1 VSPQTPPGNYLLVR
15 RPAEI
20 FRSNIGRLMNMRPL
34 APIISAALLLLTTG
48 CKIVADGDQAAIDLN
63 KPDSFNAQ
71 AYVGKLW
78 DSKAAPYFQNEAHP
92 VTAVLAALAED
103 KVAAGKAFA
112 HRATADGT
120 PWTFA
125 VRGTGIVKSVNT
137 ESRHGEMVVEIGPRE
152 HPIEA
157 SLQIG
162 PVIYGTAIR
171 DSLPFIAFGDFVN
184 QIQYAEVSRALNN
197 LAFEAA
203 RKGMNP
209 IPQAGQT
216 VEFVGA
222 MIDPSTAGQTT
233 ITPVSLQA
241 TGAAKQ

>member
-1 VSPQTPPGNYLLVR
+1 MNL
-15 RPAEI
+15 RPV
-20 FRSNIGRLMNMRPL
+20 
-34 APIISAALLLLTTG
+34 APIISAALLLLTMG
-48 CKIVADGDQAAIDLN
+48 CKIVADGDQAAIDLS

-78 DSKAAPYFQNEAHP
+78 DAKAIPYFQNSAHP
-92 VTAVLAALAED
+92 VTAVLSALAED
-103 KVAAGKAFA
+103 KTAAGKAFG

-125 VRGTGIVKSVNT
+125 VRGTGTVKSVNT
-137 ESRHGEMVVEIGPRE
+137 ESRHGEMVVEIGPHD

-171 DSLPFIAFGDFVN
+171 DCLPFIAFGDFVN

-197 LAFEAA
+197 LAVEAA
-203 RKGMNP
+203 RKGMDP
-209 IPQAGQT
+209 VPHVGQT

-222 MIDPSTAGQTT
+222 MIDPSAAGQTT
-233 ITPVSLQA
+233 ITLVGLQA
-241 TGAAKQ
+241 TGVAKQ

>member
-1 VSPQTPPGNYLLVR
+1 MNL
-15 RPAEI
+15 RPTT
-20 FRSNIGRLMNMRPL
+20 
-34 APIISAALLLLTTG
+34 PIISVALILLMTG
-48 CKIVADGDQAAIDLN
+48 CKIVADGDQAAMDLN

-71 AYVGKLW
+71 AYVGKFW
-78 DSKAAPYFQNEAHP
+78 NSKAVPYFQNKAHP

-103 KVAAGKAFA
+103 KAAAGKAFG

-125 VRGTGIVKSVNT
+125 VRGTGTVKSVNT
-137 ESRHGEMVVEIGPRE
+137 ESRHGEMVVEIGAGENPV
-152 HPIEA
+152 EA

-162 PVIYGTAIR
+162 PVIYGTGIR

-203 RKGMNP
+203 RKGMDP
-209 IPQAGQT
+209 VPQAGQT

-222 MIDPSTAGQTT
+222 MIDPSAAGQTT
-233 ITPVSLQA
+233 ITPVSLRV
-241 TGAAKQ
+241 TGAAKP